1 MPWNRVRPFQADQG
15 RRHAAVATL
24 IGTGATVAITVG
36 QAFLLIPLA
45 LARLGTETYG
55 SWLAASELL
64 VWVQLL
70 DFGIPNLLTQRIGAA
85 VGRRDAELAS
95 RWTWTGLTALLII
108 GLLLATVA
116 TWVAPSV
123 TRWANVSESIAV
135 DFTASFEV
143 GAVAS
148 ALILVSNG
156 VVGVARG
163 AQLTGMVNAAQVSG
177 ALAGLVSTL
186 VLLVMDVGIW
196 SFPIGLLARAVVN
209 SAGAGWFLVRAR
221 RNVGLVPRLPSRSI
235 LRETISLGPSMAA
248 ASAGYLVANNTEIIL
263 VTSLFGPVT
272 AAVYT
277 LTRRG
282 FDAARN
288 LLDSIA
294 WAVYGGFAHLVTADD
309 RHRARG
315 VLRDILWLRLA
326 GASICGAII
335 VAVNESFVSLLF
347 GPENFGG
354 MWLTI
359 AFALQMILGG
369 QAFLCNYL
377 LRAAGR
383 VREGSYLLGAESA
396 LRLAAIVAGLMTAGL
411 AGGPLAAAL
420 VSGVTLLVT
429 FRYIDRE
436 LPGSAVSLESPR
448 LAAHVSPAA
457 VLGIGLVL
465 SAASDLHSWPQ
476 VALAA
481 MLTLALGAGVFWVT
495 APPLLERSLFRW
507 SRS

>member
-1 MPWNRVRPFQADQG
+1 MPSNRVRPSGADHG
-15 RRHAAVATL
+15 RRHAAAATL

-45 LARLGTETYG
+45 LAQLGTETYG
-55 SWLAASELL
+55 AWLAASELL

-70 DFGIPNLLTQRIGAA
+70 DLGIPNLLTQRIGAA
-85 VGRRDAELAS
+85 LGRRDAELAA
-95 RWTWTGLTALLII
+95 RWTWTGLTALVII

-116 TWVAPSV
+116 TWVAPYV
-123 TRWANVSESIAV
+123 TRWANVSESAAA

-143 GAVAS
+143 GAIAS

-163 AQLTGMVNAAQVSG
+163 VQLTGMVNAAQVSG
-177 ALAGLVSTL
+177 ALAGLVCTV
-186 VLLVMDVGIW
+186 VLLSAGAGIW
-196 SFPIGLLARAVVN
+196 AFPLGLLARAVVN

-221 RNVGLVPRLPSRSI
+221 LNVGLVPRLPSRSI
-235 LRETISLGPSMAA
+235 LRETIRLGPSMAA

-277 LTRRG
+277 LTRRA
-282 FDAARN
+282 FDASRN

-315 VLRDILWLRLA
+315 VLREILWLRLA

-335 VAVNESFVSLLF
+335 VAVNEAFVSLLF
-347 GPENFGG
+347 GRENFGG

-383 VREGSYLLGAESA
+383 VREGSYLLAAEA
-396 LRLAAIVAGLMTAGL
+396 AFRLTAIVAGLMTAGL

-420 VSGVTLLVT
+420 VSGLVLLVT

-436 LPGSAVSLESPR
+436 LPGSAVSPESSR
-448 LAAHVSPAA
+448 IATHLAPAA

-465 SAASDLHSWPQ
+465 SAAGDLHSWGH

-481 MLTLALGAGVFWVT
+481 AITFALGAGVFWVM